1 MKKDA
6 DQSSKID
13 VKEEIKKLQQGTY
26 DNILVNS
33 EPKKKEAG
41 EQPPI
46 ATVQEQMKVLSKDFG
61 FKPAEKPT
69 APPAQPTVNM
79 AEKKSKTVE
88 TKEQAAPAEGAKVE
102 KTENGKTVTVVPTS
116 GKSAFNVNVQST
128 SPVNV
133 SLIPSDAGKKPDRVT
148 EVIQNYALSQ
158 KKEQD
163 DLLAENTKV
172 FEAVSE
178 SFINRQLIKQAN
190 TAEPQGLFAQ
200 MEKKIRDEN

>member
-1 MKKDA
+1 MRKDV

-26 DNILVNS
+26 DNVLVNS

-61 FKPAEKPT
+61 FQQPEAPA
-69 APPAQPTVNM
+69 APAQPTVNM

-88 TKEQAAPAEGAKVE
+88 TKAQAAPAEGTKVE
-102 KTENGKTVTVVPTS
+102 KSANGKTVTVVPTS
-116 GKSAFNVNVQST
+116 AKSAFNVNVQST

-133 SLIPSDAGKKPDRVT
+133 SLIPSDAGKKADRVT

-158 KKEQD
+158 KKE
-163 DLLAENTKV
+163 
-172 FEAVSE
+172 
-178 SFINRQLIKQAN
+178 
-190 TAEPQGLFAQ
+190 
-200 MEKKIRDEN
+200 